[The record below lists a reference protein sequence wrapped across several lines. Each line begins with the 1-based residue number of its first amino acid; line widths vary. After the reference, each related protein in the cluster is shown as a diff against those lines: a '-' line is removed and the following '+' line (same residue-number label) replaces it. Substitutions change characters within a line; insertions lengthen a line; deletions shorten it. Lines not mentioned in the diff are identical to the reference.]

1 MALPT
6 KDQLSSRAAVT
17 IALLAS
23 AYVAAQMLADVSSL
37 RLVNLFGR
45 AIDGGTFIYPIT
57 FTLRDLVHKVAGKKV
72 ARALIGAAAALNIFM
87 AGLFW
92 LVGRLPLVADSG
104 PQSELFA
111 DVLGPVWRIV
121 VASIVAEVISELID
135 TEVYSAWVRRFGRRQ
150 QWGRVL
156 ASNAVALP
164 IDSVLFALI
173 AFSGIGPLEAVVPAS
188 VVWEIIYLNIIFKGV
203 VTVASMPLI
212 YTTKPQVAADSD
224 PSQLY

>member
-1 MALPT
+1 MSLPT
-6 KDQLSSRAAVT
+6 TDRVTSRAAIA

-37 RLVNLFGR
+37 RLVDLFGK

-57 FTLRDLVHKVAGKKV
+57 FTLRDLIHKVAGKKV
-72 ARALIGAAAALNIFM
+72 ARALIGAAALINILM

-92 LVGRLPLVADSG
+92 LVARFPLVADSG

-121 VASIVAEVISELID
+121 FASIVAEVISELID
-135 TEVYSAWVRRFGRRQ
+135 TEVYSAWVRRFGNRY

-156 ASNAVALP
+156 ASNGVALP
-164 IDSVLFALI
+164 IDSVVFALL
-173 AFSGIGPLEAVVPAS
+173 AFSGIGPLEAVMSGS
-188 VVWEIIYLNIIFKGV
+188 VVWEIIYLNILFKGA
-203 VTVASMPLI
+203 VTVASLPLI
-212 YTTKPQVAADSD
+212 YAVNPATVVDDGGT
-224 PSQLY
+224 